1 MVIRG
6 VGELWRISW
15 TRGAPWARSP
25 QVYLSGPE
33 TSVRKCPLPVI
44 INTCVSKKDL
54 RTTSRASRRARGG
67 SRL

>member
-6 VGELWRISW
+6 VGELWRVSW
-15 TRGAPWARSP
+15 SAVGRVHRK
-25 QVYLSGPE
+25 YLSGPE

-67 SRL
+67 SRRL

>member
-1 MVIRG
+1 MVICG
-6 VGELWRISW
+6 VGELWRVSW
-15 TRGAPWARSP
+15 SAVGRVHRK
-25 QVYLSGPE
+25 YLSGPE

-44 INTCVSKKDL
+44 MNTCVSKKDL